1 MASQRE
7 QQQEETHFKV
17 MQLLDE
23 NPSISTRKIAQ
34 KVGISNGS
42 AYYCVTAL
50 VEKGFVKMGNF
61 SRNPRKRQY
70 AYLLTTK
77 GMSEKTRLTKAFIAR
92 KRFEYARLLAE
103 IDTLEEEL
111 SAEISRS
118 LKRF

>member
-1 MASQRE
+1 MS
-7 QQQEETHFKV
+7 
-17 MQLLDE
+17 
-23 NPSISTRKIAQ
+23 
-34 KVGISNGS
+34 
-42 AYYCVTAL
+42 AL
-50 VEKGFVKMGNF
+50 VEKGFVKLGNF

-77 GMSEKTRLTKAFIAR
+77 GMREKTRLTKAFIAC
-92 KRFEYARLLAE
+92 KRVEYERLLAE